1 MTPDNKRVISLTG
14 IHRNEKQLKF
24 TLSTLH
30 LCVTAAAAVAAA
42 DSFVD
47 RCGRVTVLDSSV

>member
-24 TLSTLH
+24 TLSTLD
-30 LCVTAAAAVAAA
+30 LCVTAAAVAAN
-42 DSFVD
+42 SFVD

>member
-1 MTPDNKRVISLTG
+1 MTPDNERVISLTG

-24 TLSTLH
+24 TLSTLD
-30 LCVTAAAAVAAA
+30 LCVTAAAAVAA